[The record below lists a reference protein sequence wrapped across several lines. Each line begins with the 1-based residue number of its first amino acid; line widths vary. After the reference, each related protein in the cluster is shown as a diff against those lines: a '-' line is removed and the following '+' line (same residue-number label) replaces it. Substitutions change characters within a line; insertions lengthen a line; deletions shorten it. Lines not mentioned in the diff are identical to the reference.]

1 MQAHEIEVVIPED
14 HRLVID
20 LPKGIRSGPAKLILL
35 LPNETSEVGVE
46 RKKLRLRD
54 LPKRDGLNCT
64 FDELVATSWEQEW
77 NPDP

>member
-1 MQAHEIEVVIPED
+1 MQAHEMEIVIPED
-14 HRLVID
+14 HRLVVEI
-20 LPKGIRSGPAKLILL
+20 PETIRSGPAKLILL
-35 LPNETSEVGVE
+35 LPPEGNTASG
-46 RKKLRLRD
+46 RLLRLKD

>member
-1 MQAHEIEVVIPED
+1 MQAHEMEVVIPED
-14 HRLVID
+14 HRLTIEI
-20 LPKGIRSGPAKLILL
+20 PETIRSGPAKLILL
-35 LPNETSEVGVE
+35 LPTEGEAATG
-46 RKKLRLRD
+46 RRLRLRD

>member
-1 MQAHEIEVVIPED
+1 MQTHEMEITIPED
-14 HRLVID
+14 HRLVVEI
-20 LPKGIRSGPAKLILL
+20 PETIHSGPAKLILL
-35 LPNETSEVGVE
+35 LPAEGGTAPGQ
-46 RKKLRLRD
+46 RLRLKD